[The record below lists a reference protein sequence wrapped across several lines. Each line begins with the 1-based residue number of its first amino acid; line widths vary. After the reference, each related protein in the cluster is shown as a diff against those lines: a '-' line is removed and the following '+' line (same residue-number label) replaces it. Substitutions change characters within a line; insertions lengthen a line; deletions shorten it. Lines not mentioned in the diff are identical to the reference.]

1 MLKTMARSFIK
12 NKPAINIT
20 MVGFGNAGSRMADEF
35 AAYKSTDGSMLYN
48 CLALNSND
56 GDLQALKNIPETS
69 RVSLNLGGLG
79 KNPQKAMQILED
91 NQDAKEK
98 LKSFIH
104 TKVRPSD
111 DLVLFFAG
119 LGGGTGT
126 ATIVKSISE
135 FYEYNNKPLI
145 KEELIKIQKSVSQ
158 DDFLTNRKTYIK
170 QAFKAAEARFIKI
183 GVIVTLPL
191 RTDGPDVLYQVN
203 EFSQEIWKAA
213 KDASKG
219 IAFVIFGDNQ
229 HFKDEF
235 DKLPANERGTID
247 NYRDYGNKQI
257 AEIFHELNTATT
269 GGGTSV
275 LLDSQDFRRAI
286 MEQRGSLVLSKV
298 EAPMDQSTNAD
309 DITNLFKKS
318 FKQSNLHQPIAL
330 TEEEDGS
337 IVSKKVHH
345 VGLLAILDEKKDV
358 GNGGFLEDAQ
368 TYLHDVLPVNGT
380 VFSGYLK
387 EKNDYKAS
395 IYTFYKVDGLP
406 ARLEQGLVNEYNEY
420 MEKNRKRIYKDTTLQ
435 SIKRDD
441 EDDFELDLDLSDFGM
456 GISPSDSSNSKDLV
470 APSLDD
476 LLDDINFSDED

>member
-1 MLKTMARSFIK
+1 MAKSFIK
-12 NKPAINIT
+12 NKPAINMTI
-20 MVGFGNAGSRMADEF
+20 VGFGNAGSRMADEF
-35 AAYKSTDGSMLYN
+35 AAFSSPDGSMLYN

-56 GDLQALKNIPETS
+56 GDLQALKNIPESS

-79 KNPQKAMQILED
+79 KNPLKAIEILKENED
-91 NQDAKEK
+91 ANEK

-104 TKVRPSD
+104 DKVRPTD

-126 ATIVKSISE
+126 ATIVKAITE

-145 KEELIKIQKSVSQ
+145 KEELMKIQQSVGQ
-158 DDFLTNRKTYIK
+158 DDFLNNRQKYIK
-170 QAFKAAEARFIKI
+170 QAFKAAESRFTKI

-203 EFSQEIWKAA
+203 EFSQEIWKTA

-229 HFKDEF
+229 VFKDEF
-235 DKLPANERGTID
+235 DKMPANERGKID

-257 AEIFHELNTATT
+257 SEIFHELNTATT

-318 FKQSNLHQPIAL
+318 FKNSNLHQPIDV
-330 TEEEDGS
+330 TEKLEDGS
-337 IVSKKVHH
+337 IVAKKVHH
-345 VGLLAILDEKKDV
+345 VGLLAILDEKKDL

-368 TYLHDVLPVNGT
+368 THVHEILPVNGT
-380 VFSGYLK
+380 VFSGFLK
-387 EKNDYKAS
+387 EKNDFKAS

-406 ARLEQGLVNEYNEY
+406 ARLEQGLVNEYNEF
-420 MEKNRKRIYKDTTLQ
+420 MEKNKKRVYKDTTLQ
-435 SIKRDD
+435 SIQRDD
-441 EDDFELDLDLSDFGM
+441 DDDFDLDLDLADFGM
-456 GISPSDSSNSKDLV
+456 APSTSDKNNSKKELETV
-470 APSLDD
+470 PSLDD
-476 LLDDINFSDED
+476 LLDNINFSDED